1 MPAETSLPAT
11 DARILAI
18 AADHVRRH
26 GFGRTTVVSVAEAAG
41 MTHANIY
48 RYFPSKL
55 ALGDAVTA
63 EWLKPIEL
71 MLATVADAP
80 DPADDKLERMI
91 LALAGAQRDKLEADP
106 FLFDLFAA
114 AHEASR
120 GVARK
125 HRARVRGLLDRVIE
139 EGLASGIFT
148 IRRRERAAALV
159 QDAVFRFMTPAAIR
173 ADRDIPRRVLD
184 DRLAA
189 VTAML
194 IRSLKAGTV

>member
-1 MPAETSLPAT
+1 MPTETSLPAT

-48 RYFPSKL
+48 RYFPSKV

-106 FLFDLFAA
+106 LLFDLFAA
-114 AHEASR
+114 AQEASR

-148 IRRRERAAALV
+148 IRRRERAATLV
-159 QDAVFRFMTPAAIR
+159 QDAVFRFMTPSAIR
-173 ADRDIPRRVLD
+173 ADKDLPRRVLD

-194 IRSLKAGTV
+194 IRALKAGTV